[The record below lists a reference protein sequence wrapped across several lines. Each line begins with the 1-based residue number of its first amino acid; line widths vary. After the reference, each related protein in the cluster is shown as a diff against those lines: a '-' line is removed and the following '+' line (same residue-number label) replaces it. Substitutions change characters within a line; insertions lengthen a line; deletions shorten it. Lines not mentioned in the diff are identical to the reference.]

1 MVGVQKG
8 LVKKS
13 WPKGPCQKRMS
24 KKGSLRANIS
34 QDKSFKILEWIL
46 FIGFIIVAG
55 WFASGVPEQFFSR
68 KTSFSENEEKYY
80 VYPVVVIVFI
90 GRQASEVNLT
100 NAVITYRAGA
110 IENMQTLKI
119 GENYFHT
126 DGYKTEKVIFQS
138 LENKDGNRAFRV
150 IHSTP
155 MINDGYSPKIKIYTK
170 LEKKNDSDSDLVE
183 FFLTSLD
190 SSPGFYDYYWKDGK
204 QFQIQISKNTEI
216 KYKIQTQI
224 TNYLENTGKCQRES
238 FYNCIAFQVDSIE
251 FDICANKCI
260 PEIFSN
266 MEENY
271 RTPLCQNDSHIQQCV
286 LKHIHNREVGSNC
299 KKSCSVIEYF
309 GQLYLYIPIKSDE
322 DDWDLY
328 FFKYRTNDDNHAS
341 TKDEYLIYDAIGMVG
356 SVGGTLGMF
365 IEF

>member
-1 MVGVQKG
+1 MANSG
-8 LVKKS
+8 
-13 WPKGPCQKRMS
+13 
-24 KKGSLRANIS
+24 KKGRSIKGKAKKGAIFR
-34 QDKSFKILEWIL
+34 DKEFKILEWLL
-46 FIGFIIVAG
+46 FIGFTIVAG
-55 WFASGVPEQFFSR
+55 WFSSGVLEQFFSS
-68 KTSFSENEEKYY
+68 KTSFSQNEEKYN
-80 VYPVVVIVFI
+80 VYPVVVIVFL
-90 GRQASEVNLT
+90 GRKASEVNLT
-100 NAVITYRAGA
+100 NAAILYKAGV
-110 IENMQTLKI
+110 IENFQKLKI
-119 GENYFHT
+119 GENIFHH
-126 DGYKTEKVIFQS
+126 DVYQTEKVILES
-138 LENKDGNRAFRV
+138 LENMDGNRAFRI

-155 MINDGYSPKIKIYTK
+155 RIEYGHSPKIKIYTK
-170 LEKKNDSDSDLVE
+170 LENKNESNSDLVQ
-183 FFLTSLD
+183 FYLTSPD
-190 SSPGFYDYYWKDGK
+190 NSPGFYFYYWIDGE

-238 FYNCIAFQVDSIE
+238 FYNCIASQVDSIE
-251 FDICANKCI
+251 FDKCANKCI

-309 GQLYLYIPIKSDE
+309 GQIYLYIPIKSDE